1 MGLKLTAEL
10 KREKIVAIVRGITRE
25 QAGFVGEGLSQ
36 GGIRFMEVT
45 MNTEGALHIME
56 DWRTRYDGA
65 VYVGAGT
72 VLDVEMAKEAVCAG
86 AQFLISPNTDL
97 SVIEYALEQGIDV
110 WPGAMTPTE
119 IVAAYAAGAEIVKLF
134 PTASLGLEF
143 IRELQGPLHHIPLL
157 ATGGVTLDNLADYF
171 AAGAAA
177 VGLGSSLLPKDA
189 LAAGNRDEI
198 TSRAAA
204 FVNAAKGL

>member
-1 MGLKLTAEL
+1 MKLTPEL

-25 QAGFVGEGLSQ
+25 QADFVGEGLTQ

-45 MNTEGALHIME
+45 MNTKDALHMIQG
-56 DWRTRYDGA
+56 WRTRYDGA
-65 VYVGAGT
+65 VYIGAGT
-72 VLDVEMAKEAVCAG
+72 VLDVEMAKEAVSAG

-134 PTASLGLEF
+134 PMASLGLSF
-143 IRELQGPLHHIPLL
+143 IRELQGPLSHIPLL

-171 AAGAAA
+171 NAGAVA
-177 VGLGSSLLPKDA
+177 VGLGSALLPKDA
-189 LAAGNRDEI
+189 LASGNMEEI
-198 TSRAAA
+198 RRRTAA
-204 FVNAAKGL
+204 FVEAAQLG

>member
-1 MGLKLTAEL
+1 MKLTAEL

-25 QAGFVGEGLSQ
+25 QADFVGEGLTQ

-45 MNTEGALHIME
+45 MNTKGALHMIQ

-65 VYVGAGT
+65 VYIGAGT
-72 VLDVEMAKEAVCAG
+72 VLDVEMAKEAVSAG

-97 SVIEYALEQGIDV
+97 SVIEYALDQGIDV

-119 IVAAYAAGAEIVKLF
+119 IVAAYAAGAEVVKLF
-134 PTASLGLEF
+134 PMASLGLSF
-143 IRELQGPLHHIPLL
+143 IRELQGPLNHIPLL

-171 AAGAAA
+171 NEGAVA
-177 VGLGSSLLPKDA
+177 VGLGSALLPQDA
-189 LAAGNRDEI
+189 LTSGNMEEI
-198 TSRAAA
+198 RRRTAA
-204 FVNAAKGL
+204 FVEAAQLG